1 MDVLLVVAEA
11 DDPVS
16 LETVE
21 AQAPRIV
28 EGLLRGLDK
37 SKGSNEVSPHSTH
50 FLSIQL
56 QSLTTLL
63 PALVRCSALSLFRS
77 PDAGRLPGRDPV

>member
-37 SKGSNEVSPHSTH
+37 TKGSNEVS
-50 FLSIQL
+50 
-56 QSLTTLL
+56 
-63 PALVRCSALSLFRS
+63 VRILYYDFRSRSLFLKLTFVRYS
-77 PDAGRLPGRDPV
+77 VSSDLVLPP

>member
-37 SKGSNEVSPHSTH
+37 TKGSNEVSS
-50 FLSIQL
+50 
-56 QSLTTLL
+56 
-63 PALVRCSALSLFRS
+63 SLFRRYLTSSRSS
-77 PDAGRLPGRDPV
+77 PN